1 MFRGN
6 IILVRV
12 LPWDILTRAF
22 NIGCFKNF
30 SLIASASSARGQTRA
45 AQSIDPAHALPK
57 WISGQTKSDEILVFT
72 CLAVKGIQEI
82 SPPNTIL
89 LIFWSDQCYISPMD
103 AKMTAPRL
111 ADVVAREIEQRVLA
125 GRLKPGDRLPSERDL
140 SAQLG
145 VSRASL
151 REAIHKLAA
160 RGLLESRQGG
170 GTFVTNR
177 LDSGFGNPW
186 EEILRDHPAV
196 HEDMLE
202 FRYMLEGRAAECAA
216 QRATVA
222 DRERV
227 RQCLAQ
233 LEEAFAGDDLDRQVD
248 TDLAFHQ
255 AIAEASHNVIVGH
268 LTASLLRLMRDNL
281 RRNLSELM
289 QVPAAREQLLD
300 QHRAVWHAIE
310 QGKAGQALEAAAD
323 HIGYVRQNLARML
336 RSDARLKP

>member
-1 MFRGN
+1 MATPPAQHTIAILQVAQIVEGARRRGHDVAA
-6 IILVRV
+6 LLR
-12 LPWDILTRAF
+12 RA
-22 NIGCFKNF
+22 G
-30 SLIASASSARGQTRA
+30 IA
-45 AQSIDPAHALPK
+45 P
-57 WISGQTKSDEILVFT
+57 
-72 CLAVKGIQEI
+72 
-82 SPPNTIL
+82 
-89 LIFWSDQCYISPMD
+89 
-103 AKMTAPRL
+103 
-111 ADVVAREIEQRVLA
+111 
-125 GRLKPGDRLPSERDL
+125 
-140 SAQLG
+140 
-145 VSRASL
+145 
-151 REAIHKLAA
+151 
-160 RGLLESRQGG
+160 
-170 GTFVTNR
+170 
-177 LDSGFGNPW
+177 
-186 EEILRDHPAV
+186 
-196 HEDMLE
+196 
-202 FRYMLEGRAAECAA
+202 A

-233 LEEAFAGDDLDRQVD
+233 LEAAFAGDDLDRQVD